1 MSPIK
6 IIFKVKF
13 THKSKDK
20 DMEASL
26 IQGQFAKRGEVWET
40 NLCVISEFIMWVQCN
55 KRK

>member
-13 THKSKDK
+13 THKSKVK

-26 IQGQFAKRGEVWET
+26 IQGQFAKRGEV
-40 NLCVISEFIMWVQCN
+40 
-55 KRK
+55 